1 MKDQNNTNEQID
13 SIDNEYRKAIGAII
27 NLKQI
32 ESRARSKYN
41 MLVQILTEKKPK
53 EALPEI
59 KETVIN
65 KSIYCTTYEI
75 YDYTNGVNM
84 AIILG
89 EILGKSREEILDDVG
104 LECNLDENH

>member
-1 MKDQNNTNEQID
+1 MKDKNNTNEQID
-13 SIDNEYRKAIGAII
+13 NIDNEYRKAIGAII

-41 MLVQILTEKKPK
+41 MLVQLLQNKKPQNNFSG
-53 EALPEI
+53 I
-59 KETVIN
+59 KIIN
-65 KSIYCTTYEI
+65 NGDFYTTYET
-75 YDYTNGVNM
+75 YDYNNGVNM

-104 LECNLDENH
+104 LECNLQ

>member
-13 SIDNEYRKAIGAII
+13 NIDNEYRKAIGAII

-41 MLVQILTEKKPK
+41 MLVQLLRNKKSQNNFSG
-53 EALPEI
+53 I
-59 KETVIN
+59 KIINNGDFYITHET
-65 KSIYCTTYEI
+65 
-75 YDYTNGVNM
+75 YDYNNGVNM

-89 EILGKSREEILDDVG
+89 EILGKSREKILDDVG
-104 LECNLDENH
+104 LECDLK

>member
-1 MKDQNNTNEQID
+1 MEDKNNINEQID

-41 MLVQILTEKKPK
+41 MLVQLLRNKKSQNNFSG
-53 EALPEI
+53 I
-59 KETVIN
+59 KIINNGDFYITHET
-65 KSIYCTTYEI
+65 
-75 YDYTNGVNM
+75 YDYNNGVNM

-104 LECNLDENH
+104 LECNLQ

>member
-41 MLVQILTEKKPK
+41 MLARILRDTKPK
-53 EALPEI
+53 SEIEVPEVL
-59 KETVIN
+59 KT
-65 KSIYCTTYEI
+65 
-75 YDYTNGVNM
+75 DYSNGVNM

-104 LECNLDENH
+104 LECNLQ

>member
-1 MKDQNNTNEQID
+1 MKDKNNINEQID

-41 MLVQILTEKKPK
+41 MLAKILRDNKPK
-53 EALPEI
+53 SEIEVPEI
-59 KETVIN
+59 LKT
-65 KSIYCTTYEI
+65 
-75 YDYTNGVNM
+75 DYSNGVNM

-104 LECNLDENH
+104 LECNLLKEYRHGKN

>member
-1 MKDQNNTNEQID
+1 MKDKNNINEQID

-41 MLVQILTEKKPK
+41 MLVQLLRNKKSQNNFSG
-53 EALPEI
+53 I
-59 KETVIN
+59 KIINNGDFYITHET
-65 KSIYCTTYEI
+65 
-75 YDYTNGVNM
+75 YDYNNGVNM

-104 LECNLDENH
+104 LECNLQ